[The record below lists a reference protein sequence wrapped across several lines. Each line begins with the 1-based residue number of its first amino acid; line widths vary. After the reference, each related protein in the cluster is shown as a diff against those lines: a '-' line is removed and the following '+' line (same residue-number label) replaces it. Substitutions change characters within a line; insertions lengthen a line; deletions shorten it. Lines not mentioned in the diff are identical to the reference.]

1 MNQRIY
7 ISLLALIAVLFSGF
21 FVLTVVPALAVDWD
35 IVSAFAAGF
44 VNPFASG
51 YSVDVI
57 LCWCILA
64 VWIIYERSN
73 QGIKHGW
80 VCLLLGVVPGVAVGF
95 ALYLILRARSLSK
108 VSV

>member
-73 QGIKHGW
+73 QGIKHGFHEHGKHCPDFDILPLW
-80 VCLLLGVVPGVAVGF
+80 QSPF
-95 ALYLILRARSLSK
+95 ANC
-108 VSV
+108 